1 LKAVEEQVRLHRER
15 EREREKRE
23 RERERETRARTHTQT
38 HTHTH
43 TQWMTSFDTG
53 NVIQTIVLGESKP
66 SVAVKLQNEEVRY
79 GYGSPR
85 TSSKTKEPEPPGAA
99 LQGMAMEMTS
109 DACAKPQMSW
119 EKYRAALVGK
129 GGTKSAAAMA
139 VNLSPTSGEMAPRGK
154 EGQRVRTDASDP
166 M

>member
-1 LKAVEEQVRLHRER
+1 MRLRAH
-15 EREREKRE
+15 KR
-23 RERERETRARTHTQT
+23 THARARSLSHTLTHT

-43 TQWMTSFDTG
+43 TQWMTSFETG
-53 NVIQTIVLGESKP
+53 NVIQTIALSESKS

-85 TSSKTKEPEPPGAA
+85 TNSKTRSPSPRGQ
-99 LQGMAMEMTS
+99 LVQVMAIKMTS
-109 DACAKPQMSW
+109 DACAKPQLSW
-119 EKYRAALVGK
+119 EKYCAALVGK

-166 M
+166 T